1 MPVQR
6 ARTRKN
12 FTFGADSNIDTLDDS
27 QAAATVAKSS
37 LPTIRESNMN
47 SEVLTIGVL
56 ALVVA
61 GGWLID
67 VLNHDTAKFRREL
80 ASHLKKASDSF
91 HGAR

>member
-1 MPVQR
+1 MG
-6 ARTRKN
+6 RTRKN
-12 FTFGADSNIDTLDDS
+12 FTFGVDSNIGILDDS

-37 LPTIRESNMN
+37 LPTIREIKMN

-61 GGWLID
+61 GGWVIDLI
-67 VLNHDTAKFRREL
+67 NQHDTAKFRREL

-91 HGAR
+91 HGAH